1 MRGAARKECGS
12 KRGDE
17 ALGTVE
23 AGLVHWAKLYASY
36 YITLLFIMNPFGAAP
51 IFADIAEK
59 LSPRERNQLI
69 NYVSLVVLALLYVM
83 ALTGEFLLEVYHVTI
98 MQFRLAG
105 GIILIAIAL
114 YRLTGRPITQ
124 TPDPRDAAIVP
135 LSMPIL
141 VGPATITYLILFST
155 QGHILVL
162 LAVIP
167 AVTFTVWAVLTGAD
181 IILRRVGRNV
191 MVILTRISALFV
203 GAVGAAMID
212 SVVRDWIEYSCT
224 CGSS

>member
-1 MRGAARKECGS
+1 MEL
-12 KRGDE
+12 E
-17 ALGTVE
+17 LVE
-23 AGLVHWAKLYASY
+23 WVKLYASY

-69 NYVSLVVLALLYVM
+69 NYVSLVVLGLLLAM
-83 ALTGEFLLEVYHVTI
+83 ALTGEFLLEIYHVTI

-105 GIILIAIAL
+105 GIILLAIAL

-155 QGHILVL
+155 QGHIVVL
-162 LAVIP
+162 IAVIP
-167 AVTFTVWAVLTGAD
+167 AVTLTVWAVLMGAD
-181 IILRRVGRNV
+181 IILRRLGRNV

-212 SVVRDWIEYSCT
+212 AVVRDWIKYSCT
-224 CGSS
+224 CRQTP